1 MLERIEFEQRE
12 GRSQN
17 CRSESQQRD
26 KSLRLLSLICEF
38 LFIIQGVQSVR
49 CGKVRML
56 TIRTPRRERRRRRWK
71 GRVNEERDDEKIPLL
86 AWDVETPPL
95 SAGRCRFRHQHMT
108 ETLRAERLRLVR
120 CSIVLSNHSI
130 FHLSQHSR
138 LMSTTAPV
146 QTKPAKTKKE
156 KEKEKER
163 EKAER
168 KASLPQQNERLK
180 TVVRRLPPNL
190 PEEIFWNS
198 VQAWVTDETAAW
210 KIYCP
215 GKLRKK

>member
-1 MLERIEFEQRE
+1 
-12 GRSQN
+12 
-17 CRSESQQRD
+17 
-26 KSLRLLSLICEF
+26 
-38 LFIIQGVQSVR
+38 
-49 CGKVRML
+49 
-56 TIRTPRRERRRRRWK
+56 
-71 GRVNEERDDEKIPLL
+71 
-86 AWDVETPPL
+86 
-95 SAGRCRFRHQHMT
+95 MT
-108 ETLRAERLRLVR
+108 AALRAERTGLVR
-120 CSIVLSNHSI
+120 CSIVLSNRCAR
-130 FHLSQHSR
+130 LASQHFR

-146 QTKPAKTKKE
+146 QTKPPRTRKE

-198 VQAWVTDETAAW
+198 VQTWVSDDTAVW

>member
-1 MLERIEFEQRE
+1 
-12 GRSQN
+12 
-17 CRSESQQRD
+17 
-26 KSLRLLSLICEF
+26 
-38 LFIIQGVQSVR
+38 
-49 CGKVRML
+49 ML
-56 TIRTPRRERRRRRWK
+56 TIRDPRRERRRRRWK
-71 GRVNEERDDEKIPLL
+71 GRANEERPRKNSAFSLQN
-86 AWDVETPPL
+86 VETPLILPCGAALPSAHDWGVACRALMIGSLLNRPPESLHIPL
-95 SAGRCRFRHQHMT
+95 P
-108 ETLRAERLRLVR
+108 
-120 CSIVLSNHSI
+120 
-130 FHLSQHSR
+130 QHSR
-138 LMSTTAPV
+138 FMSTTAPV
-146 QTKPAKTKKE
+146 QTKHAKTKKE

-198 VQAWVTDETAAW
+198 VQSWVTDETAVW

>member
-1 MLERIEFEQRE
+1 
-12 GRSQN
+12 
-17 CRSESQQRD
+17 
-26 KSLRLLSLICEF
+26 
-38 LFIIQGVQSVR
+38 
-49 CGKVRML
+49 
-56 TIRTPRRERRRRRWK
+56 
-71 GRVNEERDDEKIPLL
+71 
-86 AWDVETPPL
+86 
-95 SAGRCRFRHQHMT
+95 
-108 ETLRAERLRLVR
+108 
-120 CSIVLSNHSI
+120 
-130 FHLSQHSR
+130 
-138 LMSTTAPV
+138 MSTTAPV

-198 VQAWVTDETAAW
+198 VQAWVTDETAVW